1 MVALALWLLRE
12 THDQGA
18 ASLNPGTGYYLGMG
32 NCSKMAR
39 LKKTV
44 LNNQKEAGD
53 GA

>member
-1 MVALALWLLRE
+1 MVALALWLLWE

-18 ASLNPGTGYYLGMG
+18 ASLNPGTGYYLGMW